1 MDIFQEIEERLL
13 TPSQRL
19 VEDMKNI
26 KGDILVLGAGGK
38 MGPSLCILAARAV
51 AQADMD
57 KKIYAV
63 SRFSDEK
70 SRKKLEDAGV
80 HTISM
85 DILTGDLSKLP
96 DCENL
101 IYMAGKKFGTNG
113 AECETWAMNAYL
125 PGRVCERYPNAN
137 IVAFSTGNVY
147 PYVEVSTGGATE
159 DVTPG
164 PIGEYAQ
171 SCLGRERIFEYFSRK
186 FGTKVCMYRL
196 NYAVDMRY
204 GVIMDIGRAVAKGE
218 ELDIT
223 MGHTNAIFQ
232 GDANEYAI
240 RCLLHC
246 KAPINYMNIT
256 GEQIVVVKDVV
267 EKFEKLLGCKAK
279 ITGTPAEKVQ
289 LMNPSKAFA
298 LMGKP
303 QVDLD
308 TMIQWGAEWIRQG
321 GEDIGKPTHFNERGG
336 KF

>member
-1 MDIFQEIEERLL
+1 MDIFKEIEERLL
-13 TPSQRL
+13 TPSDRL
-19 VEDMKNI
+19 VEDMKKI
-26 KGDILVLGAGGK
+26 RGDILVLGAGGK
-38 MGPSLCILAARAV
+38 MGPSLCILAARAAKLAGV
-51 AQADMD
+51 E
-57 KKIYAV
+57 KTIYAV
-63 SRFSDEK
+63 SRYSDAK
-70 SRKKLEDAGV
+70 SRQELEEAGV
-80 HTISM
+80 KTIAM
-85 DILTGDLSKLP
+85 DILTGDLAELP
-96 DCENL
+96 DAENI

-125 PGRVCERYPNAN
+125 PGRVCERYKNAN

-147 PYVEVSTGGATE
+147 PYVEVATGGATE
-159 DVTPG
+159 DITPA

-171 SCLGRERIFEYFSRK
+171 SCLGRERIFEYYSRK

-246 KAPINYMNIT
+246 EAPINYMNVT
-256 GEQIVVVKDVV
+256 GEGTIVVKDVV
-267 EKFEKLLGCKAK
+267 EKFEQLLGCKANV
-279 ITGTPAEKVQ
+279 TGTPAEKVQ
-289 LMNPSKAFA
+289 LMNPAKAFR

-303 QVDLD
+303 FVDLD
-308 TMIQWGAEWIRQG
+308 TMIKWGAEWILQG